1 MNNVGAAF
9 KKAGFGVV
17 SFFHRLDG
25 KRGWRSFLAS
35 IICVAIGLLAGLILM
50 LCIDA
55 GRAFQGFGVLLSQ
68 GFSDADSFGR
78 VLYQST
84 PMMLSGVAIAFAFKL
99 GLFNIG
105 ITGQVTIG
113 AFTSLV
119 LGLTMQANGFN
130 GGNWFWCMLIA
141 MVSGALVGFLTGF
154 LKAKFNVNEVLSGIM
169 LNWIIYYLIGLAG
182 RYGLSVKSYKDPY
195 ANDYLLTM
203 PAASRLPSLGI
214 TAMMGVSWGLI
225 VAVLIIVLLQIVLN
239 KTVFGFELKLSGSN
253 RFAAQYAGVS
263 QAAKIIW
270 AMTISG
276 ACAGIC
282 GYMLYALPTN
292 PTKFLWSSNG
302 NSLLGD
308 GFTGISV
315 SLIAQNSPLGCIFS
329 SLLLSLINSS
339 QTSLKSV
346 SDAFN
351 IHYTELIKSL
361 IIYIASFSSLFV
373 YLIQKWHD
381 DNKLFKAQGTLS
393 ERPEATP
400 GSLKRKKREKP
411 VASEGKEGK

>member
-9 KKAGFGVV
+9 KKAGFGIV
-17 SFFHRLDG
+17 SFFHNLNG

-35 IICVAIGLLAGLILM
+35 VICVVIGLLAGLILM

-55 GRAFQGFGVLLSQ
+55 KNAFQGFGVLLSQ
-68 GFSDADSFGR
+68 GFSSADTFGR

-105 ITGQVTIG
+105 ITGQVTLG

-119 LGLTMQANGFN
+119 LGLTMKANGFE
-130 GGNWFWCMLIA
+130 GGNWFWCMMIA
-141 MVSGALVGFLTGF
+141 MISGAAVGLLTGY

-169 LNWIIYYLIGLAG
+169 LNWIIYYSIGLAG
-182 RYGLSVKSYKDPY
+182 RYGLPVKNYKDPY

-203 PAASRLPSLGI
+203 PASSRLPTLGI
-214 TAMMGVSWGLI
+214 QTMLGVSWGLI
-225 VAVLIIVLLQIVLN
+225 IAILIVIILEIVLN

-253 RFAAQYAGVS
+253 RFAAQYAGVNQS
-263 QAAKIIW
+263 AKIIW

-292 PTKFLWSSNG
+292 PTKFLWSATSQ
-302 NSLLGD
+302 SLLGD

-329 SLLLSLINSS
+329 AILLSCINSS
-339 QTSLKSV
+339 QTSLKTI
-346 SDAFN
+346 SDSFN
-351 IHYTELIKSL
+351 IHYTELIKSI

-373 YLIQKWHD
+373 YLIQKGHD
-381 DNKLFKAQGTLS
+381 EDKLFKANAVLS
-393 ERPEATP
+393 ERNSDKNDEKPP
-400 GSLKRKKREKP
+400 RKKAVAEK
-411 VASEGKEGK
+411 GKEEK

>member
-1 MNNVGAAF
+1 MEKEESTPLF
-9 KKAGFGVV
+9 KKVFWAIV
-17 SFFHRLDG
+17 SFFHNLNG
-25 KRGWRSFLAS
+25 KRGWRSFLS
-35 IICVAIGLLAGLILM
+35 SVICILIGLLAGLILM

-55 GRAFQGFGVLLSQ
+55 QNAFQGFGVLLTH
-68 GFSDADSFGR
+68 GFSDADTFGR
-78 VLYQST
+78 VLYEST

-105 ITGQVTIG
+105 ITGQVTLG

-119 LGLTMQANGFN
+119 LGLTMKANNFE

-141 MVSGALVGFLTGF
+141 MISGAVVGLLTGF

-169 LNWIIYYLIGLAG
+169 LNWIIYYSIGLAG
-182 RYGLSVKSYKDPY
+182 RYGLSVANYKDPY

-214 TAMMGVSWGLI
+214 SGMLGVSWGLVIAI
-225 VAVLIIVLLQIVLN
+225 VIVVVLQIVLN
-239 KTVFGFELKLSGSN
+239 HTVFGFELKLSGSN
-253 RFAAQYAGVS
+253 RFAAQYAGINQTS
-263 QAAKIIW
+263 KIIW

-292 PTKFLWSSNG
+292 PTKFLWSSNSQ
-302 NSLLGD
+302 SLLGD

-329 SLLLSLINSS
+329 AILLSLINSS

-351 IHYTELIKSL
+351 IHYTELIKSI
-361 IIYIASFSSLFV
+361 IIYIASFSSFFIF
-373 YLIQKWHD
+373 LIQKIHD
-381 DNKLFKAQGTLS
+381 DNKHFKEQGALADRENETIVS
-393 ERPEATP
+393 DEKSP
-400 GSLKRKKREKP
+400 KKG
-411 VASEGKEGK
+411 VQ